1 MMPRGEIRDDVASC
15 HGECPQ
21 RGQDALRTLEPVDRV
36 TRRPMVSD
44 DVLHVLRSVCGVW
57 GLADARTA
65 RECARMEAA
74 W

>member
-1 MMPRGEIRDDVASC
+1 MVSVHSEV
-15 HGECPQ
+15 
-21 RGQDALRTLEPVDRV
+21 RTLEPVDRV

>member
-1 MMPRGEIRDDVASC
+1 MTWHHAMVSVHSEV
-15 HGECPQ
+15 
-21 RGQDALRTLEPVDRV
+21 RTLEPVDRV
-36 TRRPMVSD
+36 TRRPRVSD

>member
-1 MMPRGEIRDDVASC
+1 MVRQSCVGGCEARLVARSEMMPSEV
-15 HGECPQ
+15 
-21 RGQDALRTLEPVDRV
+21 RTLEPVDRV